1 MSTIESQ
8 DAYLTRQSI
17 PSRIESAS
25 QSIRLDSVGIAPTEN
40 VEATQTSHTG
50 FDENNIIRPTSRGLT
65 QITIRPTT
73 QLTAFPVTETILERS
88 AAASIRPATQI
99 SVRPNSDER
108 RSPTKLSVYQGPSDF
123 ASRKASQASAYSA
136 KTATYIDAASTRKS
150 SQASQF
156 SNVKSI
162 KSIGVENRIAHDL
175 IELLKTSGATPQDI
189 TRSITQLSQSNMI
202 SATLLSEIEAAILR
216 SSEPVQLNETDEI
229 EVLGQR
235 GIWANK
241 AEVLNWRG
249 VIPISEY
256 LINEDANP
264 EVITKRSQ
272 QILEYLQEIAIRY
285 LRPPTPPAPGEIVI
299 TQEQNI
305 LTPPAPPLVI
315 RQQPARPET
324 PEPLVIREAPPQP
337 PQPVGRK
344 IITISGKRLPPAPRK
359 VVIERFAELPAK
371 PQSVLIERWL
381 PYSEVKRRVIF
392 KAAPPDP
399 VIVKPRNTI
408 VQWEAPEVHIRKEL
422 KYLGIVKA
430 NPAEYVRTYNET
442 LRVTRDLPDFVFDI
456 KHPDGLVLAAD
467 YKAKELH
474 ELEGDLHALKLINLD
489 TEGLGGYRS
498 YLARLGVLENVAYQI
513 IQASGSFESRR
524 NSIEG
529 LESASALAV
538 TSQIA
543 SPSAAVSAA
552 ASNALGEIVEN
563 IFRTIDRN
571 NNGIIN
577 VEDAEKTLLRLNSRL
592 GRRYGEDDVRAFF
605 SALDVNND
613 GTLDLNEFKRA
624 FLTIAS

>member
-8 DAYLTRQSI
+8 EAILSRQSGGPFSGLDTHSI
-17 PSRIESAS
+17 QQSEMGQGNGRRASSVSFARPITNMTATGIYDRPESQRQQVIYNLSPRS
-25 QSIRLDSVGIAPTEN
+25 QSQNP
-40 VEATQTSHTG
+40 
-50 FDENNIIRPTSRGLT
+50 
-65 QITIRPTT
+65 
-73 QLTAFPVTETILERS
+73 
-88 AAASIRPATQI
+88 
-99 SVRPNSDER
+99 
-108 RSPTKLSVYQGPSDF
+108 
-123 ASRKASQASAYSA
+123 RKASQASVYSNMP
-136 KTATYIDAASTRKS
+136 T
-150 SQASQF
+150 SQIIYNTNALTSNSRNQSQM
-156 SNVKSI
+156 SNS

-175 IELLKTSGATPQDI
+175 IELLKTSGASPQSVS
-189 TRSITQLSQSNMI
+189 RSLTQLSQSNMI

-467 YKAKELH
+467 YKSSELH
-474 ELEGDLHALKLINLD
+474 ELEGDLHALKLVNLD
-489 TEGLGGYRS
+489 AEGLGGYRS
-498 YLARLGVLENVAYQI
+498 YLARLGVLEKAYQI

-524 NSIEG
+524 NSIEA
-529 LESASALAV
+529 LEAASALVNA
-538 TSQIA
+538 SHK
-543 SPSAAVSAA
+543 SPSPVISAA
-552 ASNALGEIVEN
+552 ASNALGEIVDS

-624 FLTIAS
+624 FINIAS

>member
-8 DAYLTRQSI
+8 DAYLSRQSI
-17 PSRIESAS
+17 PSRVESAT
-25 QSIRLDSVGIAPTEN
+25 QSIRLDSVGISSSAN
-40 VEATQTSHTG
+40 VETAFT
-50 FDENNIIRPTSRGLT
+50 ENNIVRPTSRGIS
-65 QITIRPTT
+65 QISIRP
-73 QLTAFPVTETILERS
+73 QSQVSAYPVIERQAITS
-88 AAASIRPATQI
+88 VRPATQI
-99 SVRPNSDER
+99 SARPDSDD
-108 RSPTKLSVYQGPSDF
+108 RSPTKLEVYPDVTDF
-123 ASRKASQASAYSA
+123 AAQMSSRKPSQGTVYSTKSNA
-136 KTATYIDAASTRKS
+136 EFPAVTAISSRKS

-156 SNVKSI
+156 SNAKSL

-175 IELLKTSGATPQDI
+175 IELLKTSGASPQ
-189 TRSITQLSQSNMI
+189 SVSASLTQLSQSNMI
-202 SATLLSEIEAAILR
+202 SSVLLSEIEAAILR

-235 GIWANK
+235 GIWANR

-249 VIPISEY
+249 VVPISQY
-256 LINEDANP
+256 SINEDANP

-299 TQEQNI
+299 TQEPNI

-315 RQQPARPET
+315 RQQPARPVT

-337 PQPVGRK
+337 PQAIGRK
-344 IITISGKRLPPAPRK
+344 IITISGKRLPPPPRK

-381 PYSEVKRRVIF
+381 PYNEVKRRVIF

-399 VIVKPRNTI
+399 IIVKPRNTI
-408 VQWEAPEVHIRKEL
+408 VQWEAPQVHVRKEL

-456 KHPDGLVLAAD
+456 KHPDGLVVAAD

-489 TEGLGGYRS
+489 AEGLGGYRH
-498 YLARLGVLENVAYQI
+498 YLARLGVLENAAYQI
-513 IQASGSFESRR
+513 IQASGSFEMRR

-529 LESASALAV
+529 LESASALA
-538 TSQIA
+538 TTANISS
-543 SPSAAVSAA
+543 SPSVAISAA

-605 SALDVNND
+605 SALDINND

-624 FLTIAS
+624 FLNIAS